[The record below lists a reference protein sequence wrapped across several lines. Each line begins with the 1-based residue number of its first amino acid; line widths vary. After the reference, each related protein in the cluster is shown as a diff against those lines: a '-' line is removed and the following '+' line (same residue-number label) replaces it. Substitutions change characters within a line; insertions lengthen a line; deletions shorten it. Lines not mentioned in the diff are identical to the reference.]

1 MYVFNYQRCFFCTIE
16 LGYVGAIFKC
26 MGGDSTLWFRWIMR
40 LSGGIIPPMLGDVFW
55 TDWRYPLNILWT
67 SNLVKPIVQFEL
79 ALCVHVCACQLNGN
93 NERTPFNWIELLNW
107 RLLFLK
113 VLGSLFRNL
122 EEDVLIHTSANL
134 NLDHLASRFDGLCPG
149 RKSGSSRAKGPQ
161 DGRGE
166 NMWIPRAHGEVE
178 NGLLRWSSFKA
189 GLVFDCFFFLFF
201 LGFPAISKSVCRE
214 FIYRQP
220 HEQAVEEV
228 EMPSVQAQSFRKVK
242 ERT

>member
-1 MYVFNYQRCFFCTIE
+1 MYIYIYMYVFNCQRCFFCTIE

-26 MGGDSTLWFRWIMR
+26 MWGGDSTSWFRWIMR

-67 SNLVKPIVQFEL
+67 SNLVKPIEQFEL

-134 NLDHLASRFDGLCPG
+134 NLDHLASRFDGLCQG

-161 DGRGE
+161 DGQGE
-166 NMWIPRAHGEVE
+166 TCE
-178 NGLLRWSSFKA
+178 
-189 GLVFDCFFFLFF
+189 
-201 LGFPAISKSVCRE
+201 
-214 FIYRQP
+214 Y
-220 HEQAVEEV
+220 
-228 EMPSVQAQSFRKVK
+228 
-242 ERT
+242 